1 MKRLDLAGC
10 SKQSGRNL
18 VCGDKLLLIHSGSGC
33 EFLFTGKKLTITL
46 GCDKKCFK
54 EGNVKNVP
62 RAAILIDGEFIVKKR
77 IEGRE
82 ESYTVIDNDTPVTK
96 MVRIV
101 KLSEAAFSIAEV
113 SAECDDEGGI
123 IATPAHSLKME
134 FIGDSITCGYGVDD
148 SNTASN
154 FSTEAEN
161 ALKSYATLTA
171 KLLGADYSLFS
182 YSGYGIISGYT
193 DDGKRNTREVL
204 PQWYET
210 YGFSYSL
217 AADGSKTQDIPWDFS
232 KFMPDIVVLNLG
244 TNDNSYCRMNEGG
257 YEEFE
262 EKYLEFL
269 RTIRRCNPQAHIV
282 CVMGMMETGVDT
294 YIRNAAKRSGD
305 ERCTCVSLTTQN
317 GWLGYGSNWHPS
329 EDTHA
334 YRAKELAEYIT
345 QAMENGTISIS
356 K

>member
-1 MKRLDLAGC
+1 MNQQIGHHTVRVLGRTVMDGGMLWMLSSLSEAGFRVTGARHLEMVLRSDDTTTDPSRAHLTPRYAVLVDGDIVMDHCMK
-10 SKQSGRNL
+10 
-18 VCGDKLLLIHSGSGC
+18 
-33 EFLFTGKKLTITL
+33 EPEETITVFDS
-46 GCDKKCFK
+46 G
-54 EGNVKNVP
+54 VP
-62 RAAILIDGEFIVKKR
+62 WGAEIRFR
-77 IEGRE
+77 
-82 ESYTVIDNDTPVTK
+82 
-96 MVRIV
+96 
-101 KLSEAAFSIAEV
+101 KLSECTQSIMAIREIRTDGKIV
-113 SAECDDEGGI
+113 PLEEHGPRI
-123 IATPAHSLKME
+123 E

-148 SNTASN
+148 SNTSSN

-161 ALKSYATLTA
+161 ALKSYAVLTA
-171 KLLGADYSLFS
+171 KILGADYSLFS

-210 YGFSYSL
+210 FGFSYSL

-269 RTIRRCNPQAHIV
+269 RTIRRCNPQAHIL

>member
-82 ESYTVIDNDTPVTK
+82 ESYTVIDSDTPVTK

-123 IATPAHSLKME
+123 IAAPAHSLKME

-161 ALKSYATLTA
+161 ALKSYAALTA

-193 DDGKRNTREVL
+193 DDGKRNTRDVL

-217 AADGSKTQDIPWDFS
+217 AADGRKTQDIPWDFTCF
-232 KFMPDIVVLNLG
+232 KPDIVVLNLG
-244 TNDNSYCRMNEGG
+244 TNDCSYCQKNESGF
-257 YEEFE
+257 EEFE
-262 EKYLEFL
+262 EEYLKFL
-269 RTIRRCNPQAHIV
+269 QTIRRCNPQSYIV
-282 CVMGMMETGVDT
+282 CVVGMMNTSVDA
-294 YIRNAAKRSGD
+294 YIRKAAERMGD
-305 ERCTCVSLTTQN
+305 SRCSVVSLTTQN

-334 YRAKELAEYIT
+334 CRARELADYIRS
-345 QAMENGTISIS
+345 NIL
-356 K
+356 